1 MNIVITPSS
10 PIPIYRQLYEQ
21 ICILILKGELK
32 SGESLPSI
40 RTLARELSV
49 SVITVKKAWEA
60 LEASGFIIT
69 VSTKGSYVASLT
81 EGDIARLK
89 EEIIKEELSP
99 IVEKLKAFKASR
111 EDIERIIDVIW

>member
-1 MNIVITPSS
+1 
-10 PIPIYRQLYEQ
+10 
-21 ICILILKGELK
+21 
-32 SGESLPSI
+32 
-40 RTLARELSV
+40 
-49 SVITVKKAWEA
+49 
-60 LEASGFIIT
+60 
-69 VSTKGSYVASLT
+69 VASLT